1 MDMTIILY
9 AGAALAIVMLII
21 GLIVSLTSDRTMV
34 EERLGRYVEAD
45 QPVIGDKQSSSIV
58 TDWFNDQ
65 VTRIIL
71 W

>member
-45 QPVIGDKQSSSIV
+45 QPVIGRQAV
-58 TDWFNDQ
+58 EFHCYRLVQ
-65 VTRIIL
+65 
-71 W
+71 